1 MPMRTHHAGWIERAL
16 AVHPPALRAS
26 LSALL
31 HQADPSATSV
41 QSLPQDLVQKIVR
54 LLAGA
59 QAETMLRCAFDVAQT
74 FMEAYPDSSES
85 EVSAMQWQYLFVH
98 LFELRRGIDTARLA
112 TGLSDYLLLRH
123 GRTPTERMK
132 HLVQRRFGVEVTG
145 EKERSPVAAAE
156 RVVVPDALP
165 QEGESIYIG
174 NAGQVLAAPYM
185 PRLFSMVGLLE
196 GGRFKDAEA
205 AERAVHLMQLVVTG
219 KTDAPEY
226 QLGLNKILC
235 GVGSGTPIVREIEAT
250 DQEKEVVEA
259 LIKGMIGHWTAIGK
273 TSVAG
278 LRETFLQRAGAL
290 YFKDDAWQLKVQPG
304 PIDMLLDRLPWSFS
318 IIKHPWME
326 RSVHVTWR

>member
-1 MPMRTHHAGWIERAL
+1 MRTHHAGWIERAL
-16 AVHPPALRAS
+16 AAHPPSVRAS

-31 HQADPSATSV
+31 HQADPSVMSV
-41 QSLPQDLVQKIVR
+41 ESLPQDLVQKIVR
-54 LLAGA
+54 LLAGS
-59 QAETMLRCAFDVAQT
+59 QADAMLRCAFDVAQT
-74 FMEAYPDSSES
+74 FMEAYPDSRHT
-85 EVSAMQWQYLFVH
+85 EVTAMQWQYLFVH

-123 GRTPTERMK
+123 ARTPTERMK
-132 HLVQRRFGVEVTG
+132 QLVQRRFGVEVTG
-145 EKERSPVAAAE
+145 EKERAPVAVAE
-156 RVVVPDALP
+156 RAAAADPVP

-196 GGRFKDAEA
+196 AGRFKDAEA

-250 DQEKEVVEA
+250 AQETEVVEA
-259 LIKGMIGHWTAIGK
+259 LIKGMIGHWTAIGN

-278 LRETFLQRAGAL
+278 LRETFLQRPGAL
-290 YFKDDAWQLKVQPG
+290 YFKDDAWQLKVQAG